1 MQCLLSLLTGAKR
14 VIGSAERHGYVV
26 GTPNER
32 APLPR
37 SFSSGIALDVRAGK
51 ADVLPAE
58 TNRKI
63 KAAMDRAKAAG
74 RPIEKLTFKMICDIM
89 QDKFK
94 PPWSFKLRN
103 VMLRTLGP

>member
-1 MQCLLSLLTGAKR
+1 MDTLSGRRTSEHLYR
-14 VIGSAERHGYVV
+14 EVSAAESEQQTR
-26 GTPNER
+26 R
-32 APLPR
+32 
-37 SFSSGIALDVRAGK
+37 K

-94 PPWSFKLRN
+94 APPEL
-103 VMLRTLGP
+103 